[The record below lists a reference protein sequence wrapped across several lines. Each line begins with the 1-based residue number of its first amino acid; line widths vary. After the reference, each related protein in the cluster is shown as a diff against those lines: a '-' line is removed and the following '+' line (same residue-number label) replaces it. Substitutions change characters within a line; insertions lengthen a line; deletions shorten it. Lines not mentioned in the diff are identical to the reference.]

1 MKFLVSGAVVALL
14 VVTLPNAGLGQ
25 TQVERPDL
33 EEVAQRIVR
42 QTNRF
47 RRQQEVAPLP
57 ISDQL
62 RETAQYFA
70 DYMADTDEYGHEADG
85 QTAAERAENHGYDY
99 CLILENIAYQYHSSG
114 FTARELSTDFTQS
127 WEHSPG
133 HRKNM
138 LDPDVVE
145 TGVAVA
151 HSQHS
156 DRYYAVQMFG
166 RPKSLQI
173 AFEITNHSPDD
184 IEYELDG
191 SEFSLSPRFSRTHYV
206 CRPLELTLIL
216 PSDAGKQRE
225 SFIPGSGDQF
235 VIRQKSGEL
244 IINRKKMSP
253 TPEQ

>member
-1 MKFLVSGAVVALL
+1 MKFLVSGAVIALL
-14 VVTLPNAGLGQ
+14 VATLQNAGLGQ

-33 EEVAQRIVR
+33 EEVTQRIVR

-47 RRQQEVAPLP
+47 RRQQGVTPLP

-62 RETAQYFA
+62 RETARYFA
-70 DYMADTDEYGHEADG
+70 DYMADTDEYGHKADG

-114 FTARELSTDFTQS
+114 FTARELSGDFTQS

-173 AFEITNHSPDD
+173 AFEISNRSPSD
-184 IEYELDG
+184 IEYKLDG
-191 SEFSLSPRFSRTHYV
+191 TEFSLSPRYSRTHYV
-206 CRPLELTLIL
+206 CRPPELTLIL
-216 PSDAGKQRE
+216 PSDDGQQRE
-225 SFIPGSGDQF
+225 SFTPDSGDQF
-235 VIRQKSGEL
+235 VIRQAAGEL
-244 IINRKKMSP
+244 IASRKKMSP
-253 TPEQ
+253 TVER